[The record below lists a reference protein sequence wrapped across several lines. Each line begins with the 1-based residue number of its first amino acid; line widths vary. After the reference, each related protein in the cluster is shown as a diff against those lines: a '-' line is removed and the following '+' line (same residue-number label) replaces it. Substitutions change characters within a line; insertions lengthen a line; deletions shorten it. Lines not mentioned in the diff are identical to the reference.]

1 MERFL
6 NVIICRHLFINGD
19 FWIIEIIIILVLT
32 SVVILRK
39 LFIQLNIDTIVAIVE
54 ILHIMQIIVLFQK
67 C

>member
-1 MERFL
+1 MLLSAGIF
-6 NVIICRHLFINGD
+6 FINGD

-39 LFIQLNIDTIVAIVE
+39 LFIQLNIDTIAAIVE